1 MQLKGIVAK
10 KNPNY
15 LCKTTNY
22 QQQLRL
28 IFLQTN

>member
-10 KNPNY
+10 KKNY